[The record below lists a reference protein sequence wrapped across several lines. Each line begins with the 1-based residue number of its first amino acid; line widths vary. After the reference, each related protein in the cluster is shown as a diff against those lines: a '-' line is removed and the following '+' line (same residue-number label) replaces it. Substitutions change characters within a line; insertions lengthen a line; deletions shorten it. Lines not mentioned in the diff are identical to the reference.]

1 MSPEVPPKGR
11 ADKVLMETI
20 ASGYG
25 LPEALRVDAAGD
37 LYFTDAAMGGVY
49 RLSPRGGIE
58 TILPRRK
65 GVGGLLLHADG
76 GVVVS
81 GRDVIHIRESG
92 ETRFLF
98 NAEGVLGWNDMIAD
112 ARGRVYVGSMRSSAL
127 QNEDRVPGEL
137 WRIDGEGRGELV
149 YEGIAFAN
157 GVGLSPD
164 GRTIYH
170 SNYSEGTVLAHDFD
184 ASGRG
189 VNRRVFAKIADANPD
204 GLAVDETG
212 GVWVAMGRGGG
223 IAIFTPDG
231 TLARVLDV
239 PATFVASLCFGG
251 ADRRDLYICTMD
263 NTERPE
269 RMGTIFRTRSEVPGL
284 PVPLARV

>member
-1 MSPEVPPKGR
+1 
-11 ADKVLMETI
+11 METI

-25 LPEALRVDAAGD
+25 LPEAPRADAAGN
-37 LYFTDAAMGGVY
+37 LWFTDAAMGGVY
-49 RLSPRGGIE
+49 RLSPRGAIE
-58 TILPRRK
+58 TVIPKRK
-65 GVGGLLLHADG
+65 GVGGLALHEDG

-81 GRDVIHIRESG
+81 GRDVIHLRGSG

-98 NAEGVLGWNDMIAD
+98 NAEGVLGWNDLITD
-112 ARGRVYVGSMRSSAL
+112 AQGRIYVGSLRSSAM

-137 WRIDGEGRGELV
+137 WRIDGEGQGTII
-149 YEGIAFAN
+149 YDGIAFAN

-170 SNYSEGTVLAHDFD
+170 SNYSEGTVLAHDLD
-184 ASGRG
+184 ASGLG
-189 VNRRVFAKIADANPD
+189 VNRRVFAKIPNGNSD

-212 GVWVAMGRGGG
+212 SVWVAMGKGGG
-223 IAIFTPDG
+223 IAILKPDG

-251 ADRRDLYICTMD
+251 SDRRDLYICTMD
-263 NTERPE
+263 NTEAPE
-269 RMGTIFRTRSEVPGL
+269 RMGTIFRTRSDVPGL
-284 PVPLARV
+284 AVPLARV